1 VQTYNGESIVWQFGV
16 ADNASSSMI
25 VTVPGRG
32 LTLILVANS
41 SGLARPFSL
50 DAGDLTVSP
59 FARLFLGIF
68 VR

>member
-1 VQTYNGESIVWQFGV
+1 
-16 ADNASSSMI
+16 MI
-25 VTVPGRG
+25 LTAPLRG
-32 LTLILVANS
+32 LTLILLANS

-50 DAGDLTVSP
+50 EAGDVTVSP